1 MMDASDKM
9 PLNTNATLQLQETGG
24 PAVQNMARIGEDMF
38 GIPGY
43 MDTSGQFTGGI
54 CQPCEYEK
62 YLTYKLINDA
72 TGYGPVCIFCGP
84 CWGFEL
90 VFLKTLPQW
99 STCLATWISG
109 GAV

>member
-1 MMDASDKM
+1 MMDEIDKT
-9 PLNTNATLQLQETGG
+9 PLRTNTSIKLQETGG
-24 PAVQNMARIGEDMF
+24 PAQQKMARIGEDMF

-43 MDTSGQFTGGI
+43 MDSSGQFSDGI

-72 TGYGPVCIFCGP
+72 TGVGAACVLFFP

-90 VFLKTLPQW
+90 MVCKILPQW
-99 STCLATWISG
+99 STCLVTTCSG